1 MDDIS
6 KYSQLSMVE
15 FLEFIA
21 RLAVLMFNDY
31 NQMLLLEK
39 IEKVLIELLKVVSE
53 KIKYPP
59 KTDDD
64 EMVSDFD
71 DDIL

>member
-1 MDDIS
+1 
-6 KYSQLSMVE
+6 
-15 FLEFIA
+15 
-21 RLAVLMFNDY
+21 
-31 NQMLLLEK
+31 MLLLEK

-64 EMVSDFD
+64 AIGNCNLLLV
-71 DDIL
+71 IK

>member
-1 MDDIS
+1 
-6 KYSQLSMVE
+6 
-15 FLEFIA
+15 
-21 RLAVLMFNDY
+21 
-31 NQMLLLEK
+31 MLLLEK